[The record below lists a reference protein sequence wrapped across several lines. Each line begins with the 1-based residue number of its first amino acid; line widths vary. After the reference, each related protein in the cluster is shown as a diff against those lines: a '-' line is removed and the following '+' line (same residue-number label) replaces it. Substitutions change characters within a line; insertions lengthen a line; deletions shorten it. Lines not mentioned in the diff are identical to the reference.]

1 MFSSNAGS
9 DGGCQ
14 SGAMQIECFVM
25 DLFISS
31 DIGGFELGIKAFLR
45 DANEIGY
52 SLNRN
57 WVSCQVN
64 IPFAFYREA

>member
-25 DLFISS
+25 DLFNLS
-31 DIGGFELGIKAFLR
+31 DIGGFELGIKAFLK
-45 DANEIGY
+45 DANEKG
-52 SLNRN
+52 
-57 WVSCQVN
+57 
-64 IPFAFYREA
+64 